1 MHVCMF
7 YGMRMYVH
15 TCLSHDWK
23 LICLKVS
30 FEQPFAWNL
39 LDSMVQGLGEV
50 PEIVAQKKWFE
61 AKLGVEL
68 TSIINSFFSER
79 RHLRGNSLLD
89 LGWTLKKAF

>member
-39 LDSMVQGLGEV
+39 LASMVQGSGEV

-68 TSIINSFFSER
+68 TSIIDSFFRSGDIYEEI
-79 RHLRGNSLLD
+79 LY
-89 LGWTLKKAF
+89 WTLD